1 MNDASPKAERVTLSR
16 DFGEFLVELSI
27 ALHKHAMYPS
37 SHPSLGP
44 AAASVALRADRLLE
58 DRATLAFGVARQQLI
73 IEGVATDPNQPVLR
87 RLAEGL
93 HRHHLGAISLTRGVQ
108 PEEIGS
114 ALRALAAVP
123 EREGP
128 IGLAPAHQRP
138 EWPHVRLH
146 PLTFDQL
153 ELISDAQVD
162 GGSAGATGGRG
173 AELWIGLARA
183 AMATDQPGP
192 AAEKISAEPAI
203 VARAIDQHHG
213 EAAYD
218 QVIVGYLLQIAS
230 ELKSA
235 SGAESA
241 ALRRRT
247 ARLIGALHPDTLR
260 RLVQMGG
267 DAAQRRSF
275 MFDATNGMAVDAVLD
290 ILKAAADAEGQTISH
305 GMVRMLSKLAVHAEL
320 GQEQVRPLADRALR
334 EQVERLLS
342 GWEIEDPNP
351 GAYRKVLH
359 HLASR
364 SSASTVRGSAPQSVD
379 EDDLR
384 IVKMSLEVGE
394 FGPLVDRTIDRVIN
408 NGGIGRVRQLLGSS
422 PTGSEKA
429 AEKLIARLR
438 SPMSIACL
446 VARMP
451 FDVETLD
458 ELFPE
463 IPVESY
469 EVLLDALIT
478 SENRSTRRKL
488 LDRLPR
494 TALDVGGLIV
504 ARLDDERWYVQRN
517 LLVLLQRLGR
527 TPAGFSPMRWTEHP
541 DARVRHEAI
550 QLQLTLPGQRDL
562 AVRASLQDVDSRIV
576 RLGLLAV
583 PHECSSELT
592 PLVLN
597 AVLNPKIV
605 EEVRVIAAHA
615 LGRSRDRRALDTLL
629 NLVDGGRTLRGKPR
643 LAPATPLCL
652 AALRALSDGWTKH
665 PQSSAMLALASGS
678 SDPEVRKAATGP
690 IVQ

>member
-1 MNDASPKAERVTLSR
+1 
-16 DFGEFLVELSI
+16 
-27 ALHKHAMYPS
+27 
-37 SHPSLGP
+37 
-44 AAASVALRADRLLE
+44 
-58 DRATLAFGVARQQLI
+58 
-73 IEGVATDPNQPVLR
+73 
-87 RLAEGL
+87 
-93 HRHHLGAISLTRGVQ
+93 
-108 PEEIGS
+108 
-114 ALRALAAVP
+114 
-123 EREGP
+123 
-128 IGLAPAHQRP
+128 
-138 EWPHVRLH
+138 
-146 PLTFDQL
+146 
-153 ELISDAQVD
+153 
-162 GGSAGATGGRG
+162 
-173 AELWIGLARA
+173 
-183 AMATDQPGP
+183 
-192 AAEKISAEPAI
+192 
-203 VARAIDQHHG
+203 
-213 EAAYD
+213 
-218 QVIVGYLLQIAS
+218 
-230 ELKSA
+230 
-235 SGAESA
+235 
-241 ALRRRT
+241 
-247 ARLIGALHPDTLR
+247 
-260 RLVQMGG
+260 MGG

-320 GQEQVRPLADRALR
+320 GQEHVRPLADRALR
-334 EQVERLLS
+334 EQVKRLLS

-527 TPAGFSPMRWTEHP
+527 IPAGFSPMRWTEHP

-615 LGRSRDRRALDTLL
+615 LGRSRDRRALDALL

-652 AALRALSDGWTKH
+652 AALRALLDGWTKH

-678 SDPEVRKAATGP
+678 SDPEVRKVATGP
-690 IVQ
+690 IAQ